1 MGSSLKLSHPF
12 ELSGSCGEIYKQYL
26 LRLIAKY
33 RGVQY
38 CKDFAAECR
47 VVDPIRNNEMN
58 KTKLKKQ
65 NDIFVIIFKN
75 LSCHFHFPMAQIR
88 DAKLL
93 QKIALVIK
101 ELREA
106 RNLTQEDVYNDTN
119 IHVGRIETA
128 KANLSVSTLS
138 ALCKYFKIRI
148 SEFHK
153 RVEDL

>member
-1 MGSSLKLSHPF
+1 MGGSLRLSHLF
-12 ELSGSCGEIYKQYL
+12 ELSGSCGEIYKQIPTTLYSE
-26 LRLIAKY
+26 
-33 RGVQY
+33 VSQNQY
-38 CKDFAAECR
+38 CKGFAANCR
-47 VVDPIRNNEMN
+47 TVDPIMNNEMN
-58 KTKLKKQ
+58 NTKLEKQ

-75 LSCHFHFPMAQIR
+75 LSRHFHYQMAQIR

-106 RNLTQEDVYNDTN
+106 KNLTQEDVYNDTN

-138 ALCKYFKIRI
+138 ALCKYFKIRM
-148 SEFHK
+148 SDFHK